1 VGLILFVLRAPDN
14 EPDPKWRWLER
25 MLPLIGAVL
34 ALFMLFTYGN
44 LTGYRT
50 ETGTA
55 LPSLSD
61 LSWPSAPSL
70 FCSNARGGNRRRTTS
85 MIGLREAFKAQLAAP
100 SR

>member
-1 VGLILFVLRAPDN
+1 MWGSFFSSCARPTN
-14 EPDPKWRWLER
+14 EPDPKWRWLKR

-44 LTGYRT
+44 LT
-50 ETGTA
+50 
-55 LPSLSD
+55 LSD

-70 FCSNARGGNRRRTTS
+70 FCSNARGGNGRRTTS
-85 MIGLREAFKAQLAAP
+85 ACAGRSGLVGLREAFKAQLAEP